1 MSNKSSSLD
10 ALSSVFKGKFIGLS
24 PYVRKAEKQEIVFV
38 WKYYKKLV
46 HESQK
51 KNGREESK
59 EENLLNTK
67 QTYTREML

>member
-10 ALSSVFKGKFIGLS
+10 ALSSVFKDKFMGLS
-24 PYVRKAEKQEIVFV
+24 PYVRKVEKQEIVFV

-51 KNGREESK
+51 MERKK
-59 EENLLNTK
+59 VK
-67 QTYTREML
+67 KKIY